1 MCSVHCAHT
10 PTTATTIACCGP
22 RSRSAVRS
30 AAYDIESVDPLA
42 SAMGRLTFQME
53 VRQPATNSTANRP
66 GRGYA
71 RGKKAAK
78 THVPAAIID
87 ATYSRAGC
95 GNEIHRRPGR
105 CVMDRYG
112 SHAY

>member
-1 MCSVHCAHT
+1 MFSVHCAHT
-10 PTTATTIACCGP
+10 PTTAMTIACCGP
-22 RSRSAVRS
+22 SNRSAVRS
-30 AAYDIESVDPLA
+30 AAYDTESVDPLE

-53 VRQPATNSTANRP
+53 VRQPVTNRTANRP

-71 RGKKAAK
+71 RGTTAAK
-78 THVPAAIID
+78 TPVPAAIMD

-95 GNEIHRRPGR
+95 GNEIHRRAGR

-112 SHAY
+112 SHA